1 MQDNLV
7 SAYWTRPASPA
18 LKIAVPL
25 LLGVALLAVSARVQ
39 IPFWPVPMTLQTL
52 AVLVI
57 GAACGA
63 RLGAATVLAYIAAG
77 IAGLPVFAGGAGP
90 AYLFGPT
97 GGYLAG
103 FVAAA
108 WIVGHFA
115 DRGHGRSVM
124 EALAVLAIADAAI
137 FALGV
142 GWLAAA
148 IGFEA
153 AVAAGLVPFIP
164 AELLKIALAAA
175 LWPVAR
181 ARAPR

>member
-18 LKIAVPL
+18 LKFAVPL
-25 LLGVALLAVSARVQ
+25 LLGVALLAASARVQ

-52 AVLVI
+52 AVLII

-77 IAGLPVFAGGAGP
+77 TAGLPVFAGGAGP

-115 DRGHGRSVM
+115 DRGHGRSM
-124 EALAVLAIADAAI
+124 MKALIVLAAADAAI
-137 FALGV
+137 FAIGV

-153 AVAAGLVPFIP
+153 AATAGLVPFIP
-164 AELLKIALAAA
+164 AEMLKIALAAA

-181 ARAPR
+181 AYAPR

>member
-1 MQDNLV
+1 MRDTTLAGAVTGRETIVKQAGLV
-7 SAYWTRPASPA
+7 LGGSLFIA
-18 LKIAVPL
+18 LAAQVIVP
-25 LLGVALLAVSARVQ
+25 
-39 IPFWPVPMTLQTL
+39 FYPVPMTLQTL
-52 AVLVI
+52 AVLII

-90 AYLFGPT
+90 AYLVGPT

-115 DRGHGRSVM
+115 DRGYGRSVM
-124 EALAVLAIADAAI
+124 EALIVLALADAVI
-137 FALGV
+137 FAFGV
-142 GWLAAA
+142 GWLGVA

-153 AVAAGLVPFIP
+153 AVTVGLVPFIP
-164 AELLKIALAAA
+164 AELLKVGLAAA
-175 LWPVAR
+175 LWPMAR

>member
-7 SAYWTRPASPA
+7 SAYWTRPASPT
-18 LKIAVPL
+18 LKIAVPI

-63 RLGAATVLAYIAAG
+63 RLGVATVLAYLAAG
-77 IAGLPVFAGGAGP
+77 AAGLPVFAGGAGP
-90 AYLFGPT
+90 AYLAGPT
-97 GGYLAG
+97 GGFLVG
-103 FVAAA
+103 FLAAA

-115 DRGHGRSVM
+115 DRGYGRTVM
-124 EALAVLAIADAAI
+124 EALAVLVIADAAI
-137 FALGV
+137 FTLGV
-142 GWLAAA
+142 GWLSGI
-148 IGFEA
+148 IGFEK
-153 AVAAGLVPFIP
+153 AVTAGLTPFVL
-164 AELLKIALAAA
+164 AEVLKIGLAAA
-175 LWPVAR
+175 LWPLAR